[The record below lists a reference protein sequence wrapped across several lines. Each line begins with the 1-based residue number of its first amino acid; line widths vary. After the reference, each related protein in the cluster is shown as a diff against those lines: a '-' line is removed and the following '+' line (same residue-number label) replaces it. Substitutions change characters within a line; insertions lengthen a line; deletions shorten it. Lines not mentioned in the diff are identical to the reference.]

1 MAIYEYRCDQ
11 DGLFDRSLP
20 LGTAPESV
28 ACATCGSEARRVF
41 SAPMFKTATR
51 SAWTAAMDRADKS
64 RYEPDVVTSLPPS
77 GAPRRTI
84 PLTPKLRG
92 LPRP

>member
-1 MAIYEYRCDQ
+1 MAIYEYRCDR
-11 DGLFDRSLP
+11 DGLFDKNLP

-28 ACATCGSEARRVF
+28 PCGTCGSQAKRVF
-41 SAPMFKTATR
+41 SAPMFRTASR

-64 RYEPDVVTSLPPS
+64 RYEPEVVTSLPAT